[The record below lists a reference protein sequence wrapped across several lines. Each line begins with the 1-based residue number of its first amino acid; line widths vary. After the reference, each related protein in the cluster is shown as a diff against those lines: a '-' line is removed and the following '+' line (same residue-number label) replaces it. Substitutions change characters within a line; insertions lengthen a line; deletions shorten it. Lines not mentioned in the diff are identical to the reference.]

1 MRRPQSIE
9 NPEGAPNES
18 IWSALAETKHWYFGF
33 FTLLATSGEII
44 VIAGEIGQH
53 QGIMETWRAVMGPSA
68 DVMATSAG
76 AAYALTEIGRNSV
89 VIAKSL
95 EKWLE
100 DRRKRRLEAARKVAR
115 KEGLQKGIQEGRQKG
130 RQEGRVEER
139 QMWVQWLAR
148 REEAEARGE
157 TFTEPPPNGKL

>member
-1 MRRPQSIE
+1 
-9 NPEGAPNES
+9 
-18 IWSALAETKHWYFGF
+18 
-33 FTLLATSGEII
+33 
-44 VIAGEIGQH
+44 
-53 QGIMETWRAVMGPSA
+53 MGPSA

-76 AAYALTEIGRNSV
+76 AASALTEIGRNSV

-100 DRRKRRLEAARKVAR
+100 DRRKRRLEAARK
-115 KEGLQKGIQEGRQKG
+115 EGLQKGIQEGRQ
-130 RQEGRVEER
+130 EGRVEER
-139 QMWVQWLAR
+139 KFWLEWLAR

>member
-1 MRRPQSIE
+1 
-9 NPEGAPNES
+9 
-18 IWSALAETKHWYFGF
+18 
-33 FTLLATSGEII
+33 
-44 VIAGEIGQH
+44 
-53 QGIMETWRAVMGPSA
+53 METRRAVMGPSA

-100 DRRKRRLEAARKVAR
+100 DRRKRRLEAAREVAR
-115 KEGLQKGIQEGRQKG
+115 KEGLQKGIQEG

>member
-9 NPEGAPNES
+9 NPEDAPNES
-18 IWSALAETKHWYFGF
+18 IWSALAETKHWYLGF

-100 DRRKRRLEAARKVAR
+100 DRRKRRLEAAEKVAR
-115 KEGLQKGIQEGRQKG
+115 EKGLNEGREK
-130 RQEGRVEER
+130 GRVEER
-139 QMWVQWLAR
+139 EFWLEWLAR

-157 TFTEPPPNGKL
+157 TFTEPPPNGKI

>member
-1 MRRPQSIE
+1 
-9 NPEGAPNES
+9 
-18 IWSALAETKHWYFGF
+18 
-33 FTLLATSGEII
+33 
-44 VIAGEIGQH
+44 
-53 QGIMETWRAVMGPSA
+53 METWRAIMGPSA

-76 AAYALTEIGRNSV
+76 AAYALTEIGRNAV

-100 DRRKRRLEAARKVAR
+100 DRRKRRLEAAREVAR
-115 KEGLQKGIQEGRQKG
+115 KEGIQKGIQEGREK
-130 RQEGRVEER
+130 GRVEER
-139 QMWVQWLAR
+139 EFWLEWLAR

>member
-1 MRRPQSIE
+1 
-9 NPEGAPNES
+9 
-18 IWSALAETKHWYFGF
+18 
-33 FTLLATSGEII
+33 
-44 VIAGEIGQH
+44 
-53 QGIMETWRAVMGPSA
+53 METWRAVMGPSA

-100 DRRKRRLEAARKVAR
+100 DRRKRRLEAARK
-115 KEGLQKGIQEGRQKG
+115 EGLQEGIQEGRQEG
-130 RQEGRVEER
+130 RQQGRVEER

-148 REEAEARGE
+148 REEAEALGE

>member
-1 MRRPQSIE
+1 
-9 NPEGAPNES
+9 
-18 IWSALAETKHWYFGF
+18 
-33 FTLLATSGEII
+33 
-44 VIAGEIGQH
+44 
-53 QGIMETWRAVMGPSA
+53 METWRAVMGPSA

-100 DRRKRRLEAARKVAR
+100 DRRKRRLEAAREVAR
-115 KEGLQKGIQEGRQKG
+115 KEGLQKGI
-130 RQEGRVEER
+130 QEGRVEER

>member
-1 MRRPQSIE
+1 MRPQSIE
-9 NPEGAPNES
+9 NPEDAPNES
-18 IWSALAETKHWYFGF
+18 IWTALAETKHWYFGF
-33 FTLLATSGEII
+33 FTLLATSGEIV

-100 DRRKRRLEAARKVAR
+100 DRRKRRLEAAREVAR
-115 KEGLQKGIQEGRQKG
+115 KEGLQKGIQEGR
-130 RQEGRVEER
+130 RVEER

>member
-1 MRRPQSIE
+1 
-9 NPEGAPNES
+9 
-18 IWSALAETKHWYFGF
+18 
-33 FTLLATSGEII
+33 
-44 VIAGEIGQH
+44 
-53 QGIMETWRAVMGPSA
+53 METWRAVMGPSA

-100 DRRKRRLEAARKVAR
+100 DRRKRRLEAAREVAT
-115 KEGLQKGIQEGRQKG
+115 KEGLQKGLQKGLQEGREVG
-130 RQEGRVEER
+130 REEGREEGRKVGRVEER
-139 QMWVQWLAR
+139 QLWLEWLAR
-148 REEAEARGE
+148 REEAESRGE

>member
-1 MRRPQSIE
+1 
-9 NPEGAPNES
+9 
-18 IWSALAETKHWYFGF
+18 
-33 FTLLATSGEII
+33 
-44 VIAGEIGQH
+44 
-53 QGIMETWRAVMGPSA
+53 METWRAVMGPSA

-100 DRRKRRLEAARKVAR
+100 DRRKRRLEAVRKAARE
-115 KEGLQKGIQEGRQKG
+115 EGLQEGRNEG
-130 RQEGRVEER
+130 REEGRVEQR
-139 QMWVQWLAR
+139 QLWLEWLAR
-148 REEAEARGE
+148 RKEAEARAE

>member
-1 MRRPQSIE
+1 
-9 NPEGAPNES
+9 
-18 IWSALAETKHWYFGF
+18 
-33 FTLLATSGEII
+33 
-44 VIAGEIGQH
+44 
-53 QGIMETWRAVMGPSA
+53 METWRAVMGPSA

-100 DRRKRRLEAARKVAR
+100 DRRKRRLEAAREVAR
-115 KEGLQKGIQEGRQKG
+115 KEGLQKGIQEG

>member
-1 MRRPQSIE
+1 M
-9 NPEGAPNES
+9 
-18 IWSALAETKHWYFGF
+18 AETKHWYFGF
-33 FTLLATSGEII
+33 FTLLATSGEIV
-44 VIAGEIGQH
+44 VIAGELGQH

-76 AAYALTEIGRNSV
+76 AAYALTEIGRNAV

-100 DRRKRRLEAARKVAR
+100 DRRKRRLEAAREVAT
-115 KEGLQKGIQEGRQKG
+115 KEGLQEGLQKGLQEGREVG
-130 RQEGRVEER
+130 REEGRKVGRVEER
-139 QMWVQWLAR
+139 QLWLEWLAR
-148 REEAEARGE
+148 REEAESRGE